1 MNNVTLIGN
10 LTRDPEIR
18 EVGETHV
25 TKFSIAIN
33 KKVKTRDGEQKD
45 IVVFPEI
52 EVWGKVAENC
62 EKYLEKGSK
71 VAIIGELV
79 QDSWETKEGEKR
91 TKMFVKAISVEFLS
105 SKSEFQKSSSEPKT
119 QTSEPVDN
127 IGDFDD
133 VDDDVPF

>member
-25 TKFSIAIN
+25 TRFSIAIN
-33 KKVKTRDGEQKD
+33 KKVKARNGEQKD

-71 VAIIGELV
+71 VAIIGELA

-91 TKMFVKAISVEFLS
+91 TKIFVKAISVEFLS
-105 SKSEFQKSSSEPKT
+105 SKSESQKSPSEPKA
-119 QTSEPVDN
+119 QASEPVDD

-133 VDDDVPF
+133 DDVPF